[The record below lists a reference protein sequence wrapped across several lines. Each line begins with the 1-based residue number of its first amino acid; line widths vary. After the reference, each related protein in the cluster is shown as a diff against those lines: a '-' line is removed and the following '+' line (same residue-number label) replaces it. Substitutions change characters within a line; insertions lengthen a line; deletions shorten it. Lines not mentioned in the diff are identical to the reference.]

1 MNVSSLVI
9 RIFCPVSFNK
19 QQLAKAIV
27 ADPSAERSK
36 IGRALSTLA
45 NTCDFKPNG
54 NAALISRH
62 GLERFVASS
71 STSIDIT
78 EAKALV
84 QGLRNLQNDVR
95 SQEKAAWANAGMRGS
110 SNEQRARALR
120 ECVAALQHLY
130 TSPRS

>member
-1 MNVSSLVI
+1 MNISNLFVQ
-9 RIFCPVSFNK
+9 IFRPVSFNK

-27 ADPSAERSK
+27 ADPTAERLK

-54 NAALISRH
+54 NAALISKH

-71 STSIDIT
+71 SKSIDIT

-84 QGLRNLQNDVR
+84 QALRNLQNDVR

-110 SNEQRARALR
+110 SNEQRAHALR
-120 ECVAALQHLY
+120 GCVAALQHLY
-130 TSPRS
+130 KSPTS